1 VETWKTGVA
10 RLILAG
16 RYSPTTANGWLA
28 ILRVITKAA
37 KREFGLPGD
46 PAEGV
51 SNFDTSEHETYTE
64 EEPNAL
70 PPERVGEFLACM
82 REVFPEH
89 YAMTYLGF
97 ATGLR
102 PSSMRPLRRTGRE
115 PDVKWNEGVVL
126 VRRSHTLGDEVMNT
140 TKTKLRQRIN
150 VPAEV
155 IQVLREHERAQLKT
169 PEQIA
174 SDLLFPAAD
183 GGFLS
188 EHCLRSPFTKVGA
201 LIGLEMRFT
210 PRGLRRTFNDLA
222 RLSNVEA
229 LVTKSISGHLTD
241 RMRAHYSTV
250 QPVEQRESIGRV
262 LRLVE
267 GAGVTIPE
275 APSGAPSG
283 APTAEVVLRGEEK
296 AS

>member
-1 VETWKTGVA
+1 MRPRADLSQNGA
-10 RLILAG
+10 HAG
-16 RYSPTTANGWLA
+16 
-28 ILRVITKAA
+28 
-37 KREFGLPGD
+37 D
-46 PAEGV
+46 
-51 SNFDTSEHETYTE
+51 TE

-82 REVFPEH
+82 CEVYPEH

-102 PSSMRPLRRTGRE
+102 PSSMRPLRRRGPE
-115 PDVKWNEGVVL
+115 PDVKWSEGVVL

-155 IQVLREHERAQLKT
+155 IDSLREHERTQLKT

-188 EHCLRSPFTKVGA
+188 EHCLRKPFAKVCG

-229 LVTKSISGHLTD
+229 LVTKREH
-241 RMRAHYSTV
+241 RARASPRRRSRRY
-250 QPVEQRESIGRV
+250 PPGDNRWC
-262 LRLVE
+262 
-267 GAGVTIPE
+267 ADWCAE
-275 APSGAPSG
+275 A
-283 APTAEVVLRGEEK
+283 
-296 AS
+296 